1 MPKKKIVKQVLVNQD
16 AMKYCFRNG
25 YKIYPITTDN
35 ASYRIQVTKGNQI
48 FTFEDMYN
56 KNTIHKGISDVY
68 DKIYNKHLK
77 QKQ

>member
-1 MPKKKIVKQVLVNQD
+1 MKKRIVKQVLVNQD
-16 AMKYCFRNG
+16 AMKFCFRNG

-35 ASYRIQVTKGNQI
+35 AVYKIQVTKGRQI
-48 FTFEDMYN
+48 FTFEDRYN
-56 KNTIHKGISDVY
+56 NKTIHQGISDVY